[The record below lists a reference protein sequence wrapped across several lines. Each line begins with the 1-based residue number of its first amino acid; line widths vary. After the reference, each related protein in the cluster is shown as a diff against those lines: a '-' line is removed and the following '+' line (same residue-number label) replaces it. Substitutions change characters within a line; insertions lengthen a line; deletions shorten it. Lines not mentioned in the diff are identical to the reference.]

1 MEQTNKNI
9 VGKPIVSRDL
19 SDAVEQVLLDAHE
32 AGIDLADIQDNK
44 KYGGQFFRDQES
56 LDELINLKTKGSA
69 IPGQSLTNNPEQPR
83 PFESPP
89 EFANPRDALNYIL
102 SILLEP
108 KATKELLT
116 ALVNGAS
123 VGDVATAIL
132 YSQFVDGKI
141 SPPTMLLIMEP
152 IMYLIMGIAEEAD
165 INYSIDGDET
175 DDPVDDELEGMKK
188 EFNNFISK
196 LTSKSNDINVNN
208 LNTGVVEESMI
219 EKIKSSSPIIK
230 QSLLEKGDKNGT

>member
-32 AGIDLADIQDNK
+32 AGIDLDDIQDNK

-132 YSQFVDGKI
+132 YSKFVDGKI
-141 SPPTMLLIMEP
+141 SPPTMLLIMEH
-152 IMYLIMGIAEEAD
+152 IMY
-165 INYSIDGDET
+165 S
-175 DDPVDDELEGMKK
+175 
-188 EFNNFISK
+188 
-196 LTSKSNDINVNN
+196 
-208 LNTGVVEESMI
+208 
-219 EKIKSSSPIIK
+219 
-230 QSLLEKGDKNGT
+230 